1 MDLLRALFG
10 SRCSLSEPP
19 TLSPGDDPPPP
30 LPPLLTLP
38 ADALVHLCTSL
49 SVEDLS
55 RLSLVIGG
63 LPDEVWRH
71 SLRSWIARVDR
82 FGCDSGDDLEAWL
95 EEAAA
100 ALVVSG
106 GAGDRP
112 LRALVNR
119 LRPLLCAV
127 CDEGEA
133 SQVFFAASRRGACER
148 CASERPLELERWR
161 RAQCVREA
169 RALALQDE
177 ASRAELEAALRDVLP
192 LPAGGS
198 RLLFSSD
205 RHGGSATALLRAA
218 RDEPCSVVLV
228 TERPRASSAAA
239 AERRAFGA
247 FVATAWPR
255 AAGEG
260 RRWFGDVRCCLFGIA
275 PRVVVHAATRADEHY
290 CLVSRQ
296 GIGFGGDVDG
306 GHALSLS
313 PDLSVGRCLPSR
325 TYGDTSRLA
334 SGVDFVAE
342 RVQLWG
348 VAEEPAAKARASRR
362 AAWEAGGDGVL
373 EGAALKPGAD
383 KLMLEFVGIERDVAL
398 LRRYNG

>member
-10 SRCSLSEPP
+10 SRCSLSEPL

-133 SQVFFAASRRGACER
+133 SQVFFAASRQGACER

-260 RRWFGDVRCCLFGIA
+260 RRWFGDARCCLFGIA
-275 PRVVVHAATRADEHY
+275 PRVVGQR
-290 CLVSRQ
+290 
-296 GIGFGGDVDG
+296 
-306 GHALSLS
+306 ALSRVVKGGGGLS
-313 PDLSVGRCLPSR
+313 HGWGGSLVNDRKTADGHGFMEGDLMEAFLDWPPRKKEEVVAGLDMTAEQLSR
-325 TYGDTSRLA
+325 VIEQLARLH
-334 SGVDFVAE
+334 
-342 RVQLWG
+342 
-348 VAEEPAAKARASRR
+348 
-362 AAWEAGGDGVL
+362 
-373 EGAALKPGAD
+373 
-383 KLMLEFVGIERDVAL
+383 
-398 LRRYNG
+398 